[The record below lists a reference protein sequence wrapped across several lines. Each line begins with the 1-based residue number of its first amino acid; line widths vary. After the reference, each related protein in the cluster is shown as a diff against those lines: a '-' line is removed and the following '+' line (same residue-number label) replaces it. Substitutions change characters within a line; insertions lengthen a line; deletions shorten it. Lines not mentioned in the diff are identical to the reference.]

1 MALTGKWYTNGPKV
15 LANGTVDWD
24 AATAIKFLLLAAAY
38 TPDQDNH
45 TTRNDLGANEITG
58 TNYPAGGWALA
69 NRTVT
74 IDAASNETRLDADD
88 VVQAALTATWRYG
101 AIYIARG
108 GVATADELL
117 GYVDFGQT
125 ESVGPAN
132 VSFIWNTSGVLVI
145 TAA

>member
-1 MALTGKWYTNGPKV
+1 MAISAKWYTNGPKV
-15 LANGTVDWD
+15 LANGSVDWD
-24 AATAIKFLLLAAAY
+24 AATAIKFLLLGTGY
-38 TPDQDNH
+38 TPDQDAH

-58 TNYPAGGWALA
+58 TNYPAGGWSLA

-74 IDAASNETRLDADD
+74 ADAASNETRLDADD

-101 AIYIARG
+101 AVYVARG

-117 GYVDFGQT
+117 GYVDYGQT
-125 ESVGPAN
+125 ESIGPAD
-132 VSFIWNTSGVLVI
+132 VTFQWSTSGVLVI